1 VVSLEAR
8 QTAVTRRAD
17 VVFPIATVAEKSGS
31 FVDWEGRLR
40 PFEQVFEFSTTMNG
54 RQAAAMMSDG
64 RVLDALAT
72 ELGVALGTGDVN
84 AVRQELGGLPA
95 TSVSPSAA
103 PTAAPAAKPSLGP
116 NQAVLSTWHHLLDNG
131 SLLDGD
137 EVLMGTARRPLARLS
152 KATALGLGVGD
163 GDPVTVST
171 DRGSITLPAQITEMP
186 ADLVWLPTNS
196 PESAVR
202 RTLGATSGA
211 VVTLSTPG
219 GAA

>member
-1 VVSLEAR
+1 VVEPVRL
-8 QTAVTRRAD
+8 AD
-17 VVFPIATVAEKSGS
+17 G
-31 FVDWEGRLR
+31 L
-40 PFEQVFEFSTTMNG
+40 
-54 RQAAAMMSDG
+54 
-64 RVLDALAT
+64 
-72 ELGVALGTGDVN
+72 DVN
-84 AVRQELGGLPA
+84 DVRRELGGLPA
-95 TSVSPSAA
+95 TAAERPLAPSV
-103 PTAAPAAKPSLGP
+103 APAAKASLAQ
-116 NQAVLSTWHHLLDNG
+116 NQAVLSTWHYLLDNG

-137 EVLMGTARRPLARLS
+137 EVLIGTARKPVARLS

-186 ADLVWLPTNS
+186 TDLVWLPTNS

>member
-1 VVSLEAR
+1 
-8 QTAVTRRAD
+8 
-17 VVFPIATVAEKSGS
+17 
-31 FVDWEGRLR
+31 GRLR
-40 PFEQVFEFSTTMNG
+40 PFEQALEFSTTMNG
-54 RQAAAMMSDG
+54 RQAAAMMNDG

-72 ELGVALGTGDVN
+72 ELGVALNTGDVN
-84 AVRQELGGLPA
+84 AVRLELGALPA
-95 TSVSPSAA
+95 TSVPRRPA
-103 PTAAPAAKPSLGP
+103 PTVAPVAKPSLAA
-116 NQAVLSTWHHLLDNG
+116 NQAILSTWHHLLDNG

-137 EVLMGTARRPLARLS
+137 EVLMGTARRPVARLS

-171 DRGSITLPAQITEMP
+171 DRGSITLPAHITEMP